1 MSMDQPIKKKK
12 WPARRII
19 TYAAAGTF
27 VLLVLYMLL
36 FQSNRSTL
44 NVESEKLTIAT
55 VQRGPFQEFIP
66 VMGEVLPVQTIFLD
80 VEEGGLVEKI
90 YLEAGSALK
99 KGDKI
104 LKLSNTSLL
113 MDIMYREAEL
123 FQQINNLRNTRL
135 LFEQSRLA
143 LERDLADLD
152 FQVERQKRKYESYQ
166 SLYDEKLVSR
176 HDFEDTRDEYAM
188 TQNKRRLTAES
199 QEKDLDYR
207 QQQIVQL
214 EDAVKRMEENLKVA
228 KGKLDNLTLCAPITG
243 ILTSLQAEPGQ
254 SKSPGERLGQ
264 IDAPEGFKARAGID
278 EFYIDRIQK
287 GKPGQFELSG
297 GTYRMLVS
305 RVYPEVKDGK
315 FSVDLEFP
323 GRQAPGIRRGQTLHI
338 RLELSDVA
346 EALLLPRGGFF
357 QKTGGNW
364 VFVLEPDGKTA
375 VKREIRLGRQNPDVF
390 EVLGGLRAG
399 ERVVTSSY
407 DNFGDNERLV
417 FE

>member
-1 MSMDQPIKKKK
+1 MSMDQIIKKKK
-12 WPARRII
+12 WPAKRII

-27 VLLVLYMLL
+27 ILLVLYLL
-36 FQSNRSTL
+36 VFQTNRSTL
-44 NVESEKLTIAT
+44 NVETDKITVSI

-90 YLEAGSALK
+90 YIEAGSAVK
-99 KGDKI
+99 KGDNI

-123 FQQINNLRNTRL
+123 FQQLNNLRNTRL

-143 LERDLADLD
+143 LERDLTDLD
-152 FQVERQKRKYESYQ
+152 FLVEKQKRKFESYQ
-166 SLYDEKLVSR
+166 SLYDEKLISR

-188 TQNKRRLTAES
+188 TQNKRRLAAES
-199 QEKDLDYR
+199 QAKDLDYR

-214 EDAVKRMEENLKVA
+214 EDAVTRMKENLKIA
-228 KGKLDNLTLCAPITG
+228 KSKLDNLTLRAPITG
-243 ILTSLQAEPGQ
+243 TLTSLIAEPGQ

-264 IDAPEGFKARAGID
+264 IDAPEGFKARASID

-297 GTYRMLVS
+297 GTYRMQVS
-305 RVYPEVKDGK
+305 RVYPEVRDGK

-364 VFVLEPDGKTA
+364 VFVLEASGKTA
-375 VKREIRLGRQNPDVF
+375 VKRDIRLGRQNPDVF
-390 EVLGGLRAG
+390 EVLGGLSTG
-399 ERVVTSSY
+399 ERVITSSY
-407 DNFGDNERLV
+407 DNFGDNERLAL
-417 FE
+417 E

>member
-1 MSMDQPIKKKK
+1 MSMDQIIKKKK
-12 WPARRII
+12 WPPRRIV
-19 TYAAAGTF
+19 TYAAGAF
-27 VLLVLYMLL
+27 FILLLAYLLL
-36 FQSNRSTL
+36 FQSHRSTL
-44 NVESEKLTIAT
+44 NVEIEKVTVAT

-90 YLEAGSALK
+90 YIEAGSAVK
-99 KGDKI
+99 QGDKI

-135 LFEQSRLA
+135 LFEQSRLTLA
-143 LERDLADLD
+143 RDLANLD
-152 FQVERQKRKYESYQ
+152 FQVEKQKRKFESFQ
-166 SLYDEKLVSR
+166 SLFEEKLVSR
-176 HDFEDTRDEYAM
+176 LDFEDIRDEYEM
-188 TQNKRRLTAES
+188 VKGQRLLAAES
-199 QEKDLDYR
+199 QEKELDFR
-207 QQQIVQL
+207 QQQIAQL
-214 EDAVKRMEENLKVA
+214 EDAVKRMGENLKVA
-228 KGKLDNLTLCAPITG
+228 KGKLDNLTLRAPITG
-243 ILTSLQAEPGQ
+243 TLTSLQAEPGQ

-264 IDAPEGFKARAGID
+264 IDAPEGYKARALID
-278 EFYIDRIQK
+278 EFYIDRIQQ

-297 GTYRMLVS
+297 STYRMVVS
-305 RVYPEVKDGK
+305 RVYPEVLNGK
-315 FSVDLEFP
+315 FSVDLAFP
-323 GRQAPGIRRGQTLHI
+323 GPQAPGIRRGQTLHI

-364 VFVLEPDGKTA
+364 VFVLEADGKTA
-375 VKREIRLGRQNPDVF
+375 VRRDIRLGRQNPDVF

-417 FE
+417 LK

>member
-152 FQVERQKRKYESYQ
+152 FQVEKQKRKYESYQ

-390 EVLGGLRAG
+390 EVLGGLRTG

>member
-1 MSMDQPIKKKK
+1 MSMDKIIAKKK
-12 WPARRII
+12 WPRRRII
-19 TYAAAGTF
+19 AYSLSGVF
-27 VLLVLYMLL
+27 ILLVGYMLI
-36 FQSNRSTL
+36 FQSQRSTF
-44 NVESEKLTIAT
+44 NVEKEKLTIST

-66 VMGEVLPVQTIFLD
+66 VMGEVLPMQTIFLD
-80 VEEGGLVEKI
+80 VEEGGLVEKVFI
-90 YLEAGSALK
+90 EAGSAVK

-143 LERDLADLD
+143 LERDLADFD
-152 FQVERQKRKYESYQ
+152 FQVEKQKRKFESYL
-166 SLYDEKLVSR
+166 SLYDEKLISR
-176 HDFEDTRDEYAM
+176 HDFEDTRDEYEM
-188 TQNKRRLTAES
+188 VKNKRRLAAES
-199 QEKDLDYR
+199 QEKELDFR
-207 QQQIVQL
+207 QQQIAQL
-214 EDAVKRMEENLKVA
+214 GDAVRRMENNLNVA
-228 KGKLDNLTLCAPITG
+228 KGKLDNLTLRAPITG
-243 ILTSLQAEPGQ
+243 TLTSLQAEPGQ

-264 IDAPEGFKARAGID
+264 IDAPEGYKARALID

-297 GTYRMLVS
+297 NTYRLVVS
-305 RVYPEVKDGK
+305 RVYPEVLDGK

-323 GRQAPGIRRGQTLHI
+323 DRQAPGIRRGQTLHI

-364 VFVLEPDGKTA
+364 AFVLDAGGGTA
-375 VKREIRLGRQNPDVF
+375 SKRDIRLGRQNPDAF

-399 ERVVTSSY
+399 EQVVTSGY
-407 DNFGDNERLV
+407 DSFGDNERLD
-417 FE
+417 FK

>member
-152 FQVERQKRKYESYQ
+152 FQVEKQKRKYESYQ

>member
-1 MSMDQPIKKKK
+1 MSMDQIIKKKK
-12 WPARRII
+12 WPRRRII
-19 TYAAAGTF
+19 TYAAAGAF
-27 VLLVLYMLL
+27 ILLVLYLL
-36 FQSNRSTL
+36 VFQTNRSTL
-44 NVESEKLTIAT
+44 NVEIEKLTVST
-55 VQRGPFQEFIP
+55 VERGPFQEFIP

-90 YLEAGSALK
+90 FIEAGSAVK
-99 KGDKI
+99 QGDKI

-123 FQQINNLRNTRL
+123 FQQLNNLRNTRL

-152 FQVERQKRKYESYQ
+152 FQVEKQKRKFESYQ
-166 SLYDEKLVSR
+166 SLYAEKLVSR
-176 HDFEDTRDEYAM
+176 HDFEDTRDEHEM
-188 TQNKRRLTAES
+188 VKNKRRLTAES
-199 QEKDLDYR
+199 QEKDLSYR

-228 KGKLDNLTLCAPITG
+228 KGKLDNLTLRAPITG
-243 ILTSLQAEPGQ
+243 TLTSLQAEPGQ

-297 GTYRMLVS
+297 GTYRMQVS

-364 VFVLEPDGKTA
+364 VFVLEADGKTA
-375 VKREIRLGRQNPDVF
+375 VKRDIRLGRQNPDVF
-390 EVLGGLRAG
+390 EVLGGLTAG
-399 ERVVTSSY
+399 ERVITSSY

-417 FE
+417 LE

>member
-1 MSMDQPIKKKK
+1 MSMDQIIKKKK
-12 WPARRII
+12 WPRRRII
-19 TYAAAGTF
+19 TYASAGTF
-27 VLLVLYMLL
+27 VLLILYMLI
-36 FQSNRSTL
+36 FQTNRSTL
-44 NVESEKLTIAT
+44 NVEIEKLTVST

-90 YLEAGSALK
+90 YMEAGSALK

-152 FQVERQKRKYESYQ
+152 FQVEKQKRKYESYQ

-207 QQQIVQL
+207 QQQILQL
-214 EDAVKRMEENLKVA
+214 EDAVKRMEENLKIA
-228 KGKLDNLTLCAPITG
+228 KGKLDNLTLRAPITG

-297 GTYRMLVS
+297 DTYRMVVS

-364 VFVLEPDGKTA
+364 AFVIEAGGKTA

-390 EVLGGLRAG
+390 EVLGGLTAG
-399 ERVVTSSY
+399 ERVITSSY

-417 FE
+417 LE

>member
-1 MSMDQPIKKKK
+1 MGMDQIIKKKK
-12 WPARRII
+12 WPRRRII

-27 VLLVLYMLL
+27 ILLILYLLV
-36 FQSNRSTL
+36 FQTNRSTL
-44 NVESEKLTIAT
+44 NVEIEKLTIAT

-80 VEEGGLVEKI
+80 VDAGGLVEKI
-90 YLEAGSALK
+90 YIEAGSAMK
-99 KGDKI
+99 QGDKI
-104 LKLSNTSLL
+104 LKLSNTTLL

-152 FQVERQKRKYESYQ
+152 FQVEKQKRKFASYQ
-166 SLYDEKLVSR
+166 SLHEEKLISR
-176 HDFEDTRDEYAM
+176 LDFEDMRDEYELVK
-188 TQNKRRLTAES
+188 NKRRLAAES
-199 QEKDLDYR
+199 QEKELNFR

-214 EDAVKRMEENLKVA
+214 EDAVKRMEENLKIA
-228 KGKLDNLTLCAPITG
+228 KGKLDNLTLRAPITG
-243 ILTSLQAEPGQ
+243 TLTSLQAEPGQ

-297 GTYRMLVS
+297 STYRMVVS

-364 VFVLEPDGKTA
+364 VFVLEANGKTA
-375 VKREIRLGRQNPDVF
+375 VKRDIRLGRQNPDVF

-399 ERVVTSSY
+399 DRVITSSY

-417 FE
+417 LK

>member
-1 MSMDQPIKKKK
+1 MSMDKIITKKK
-12 WPARRII
+12 WPARRIV

-27 VLLVLYMLL
+27 ILLIAYLL
-36 FQSNRSTL
+36 IFQTNRSTL
-44 NVESEKLTIAT
+44 NIESDKLTIAT

-66 VMGEVLPVQTIFLD
+66 IMGEVLPVQTIFLD
-80 VEEGGLVEKI
+80 VEEGGLVEK
-90 YLEAGSALK
+90 LFVEAGSAVK

-135 LFEQSRLA
+135 LFEQSRLT

-152 FQVERQKRKYESYQ
+152 FQVERQKRKFASYQ
-166 SLYDEKLVSR
+166 SLYDEKLISR
-176 HDFEDTRDEYAM
+176 HDFEDTRDEFEM
-188 TQNKRRLTAES
+188 VQSKRRLSAES
-199 QEKDLDYR
+199 QQKELDFR

-214 EDAVKRMEENLKVA
+214 GDAVKRMEENLNIA
-228 KGKLDNLTLCAPITG
+228 KGKLDNLTLRAPITG
-243 ILTSLQAEPGQ
+243 TLTSLQAEPGQ

-264 IDAPEGFKARAGID
+264 IDAPEGFKARAEID

-315 FSVDLEFP
+315 FTVDLQFP
-323 GRQAPGIRRGQTLHI
+323 GLQAPGIRRGQTLHI
-338 RLELSDVA
+338 RLELSDMA

-364 VFVLEPDGKTA
+364 VFVLAADGKTA
-375 VKREIRLGRQNPDVF
+375 VKRDIRLGRQNPDVF

-399 ERVVTSSY
+399 ERVITSSY

-417 FE
+417 LE

>member
-1 MSMDQPIKKKK
+1 MSMDQIIKKKK
-12 WPARRII
+12 WPPRRII

-27 VLLVLYMLL
+27 ILVILYLLI
-36 FQSNRSTL
+36 FQSSRSTL
-44 NVESEKLTIAT
+44 NVEIEKVTIAT

-90 YLEAGSALK
+90 YIEAGSAVK

-152 FQVERQKRKYESYQ
+152 FQVEKQKRKFESYQ

-188 TQNKRRLTAES
+188 TQNKRRLAAES
-199 QEKDLDYR
+199 QEKELDYR

-214 EDAVKRMEENLKVA
+214 EDAVKRMEENLRVA
-228 KGKLDNLTLCAPITG
+228 KGKLDNLTLRAPITG
-243 ILTSLQAEPGQ
+243 TLTSLQAEPGQ

-297 GTYRMLVS
+297 DTYRMVVS
-305 RVYPEVKDGK
+305 RVYPEVRDGK

-338 RLELSDVA
+338 RLELSDVS

-364 VFVLEPDGKTA
+364 AFVLEPDGKTA

-399 ERVVTSSY
+399 ERVITSSY
-407 DNFGDNERLV
+407 DNYGDNERLV
-417 FE
+417 F

>member
-1 MSMDQPIKKKK
+1 MSMDQIIKKKK
-12 WPARRII
+12 WPPRRII
-19 TYAAAGTF
+19 TYAAAGIF
-27 VLLVLYMLL
+27 VLLILYLL
-36 FQSNRSTL
+36 IFQSNRSTL

-66 VMGEVLPVQTIFLD
+66 VMGEVLPVQTIFLA
-80 VEEGGLVEKI
+80 VEEGGLVEKLFI
-90 YLEAGSALK
+90 EAGSAVK
-99 KGDKI
+99 QGDKI

-143 LERDLADLD
+143 LERDLTDLD

-207 QQQIVQL
+207 QQQILQL

-228 KGKLDNLTLCAPITG
+228 KGKLDNLTVRAPITG
-243 ILTSLQAEPGQ
+243 TLTSLQAEPGQ

-297 GTYRMLVS
+297 NTYRMVVS
-305 RVYPEVKDGK
+305 RVYPEVLNGK

>member
-1 MSMDQPIKKKK
+1 MSMDKIITKKK
-12 WPARRII
+12 WPPRRII
-19 TYAAAGTF
+19 TYSLIGLF
-27 VLLVLYMLL
+27 VLLIGYLL
-36 FQSNRSTL
+36 VFQSNRSTL
-44 NVESEKLTIAT
+44 NVEKEKLTIST

-80 VEEGGLVEKI
+80 VEEGGLVDTI
-90 YLEAGSALK
+90 YIEAGSAVK

-135 LFEQSRLA
+135 SFEQSRLS
-143 LERDLADLD
+143 LERDLADSD
-152 FQVERQKRKYESYQ
+152 FQVEKQKRKFESYQ
-166 SLYDEKLVSR
+166 SLYEEKLISR
-176 HDFEDTRDEYAM
+176 HDFEDTRDEYEM
-188 TQNKRRLTAES
+188 VKNKRRLAAES
-199 QEKDLDYR
+199 QEKELSYR

-214 EDAVKRMEENLKVA
+214 EDAVKRMEENLKIA
-228 KGKLDNLTLCAPITG
+228 KGKLDNLTLRAPITG
-243 ILTSLQAEPGQ
+243 TLTSLQAEPGQ

-297 GTYRMLVS
+297 DTYRMVVS

-364 VFVLEPDGKTA
+364 AFVLEPDGKTA

-390 EVLGGLRAG
+390 EVLGGLQSG
-399 ERVVTSSY
+399 ERVITSGY
-407 DNFGDNERLV
+407 DNFGDNDRLV

>member
-1 MSMDQPIKKKK
+1 MSMDQIIKKKK
-12 WPARRII
+12 WPPRRII
-19 TYAAAGTF
+19 TYAASGTF
-27 VLLVLYMLL
+27 ILLILYLL
-36 FQSNRSTL
+36 IFQTNRSTL
-44 NVESEKLTIAT
+44 NVESEKLTIST

-90 YLEAGSALK
+90 YIEAGSTVK
-99 KGDKI
+99 QGDKI

-113 MDIMYREAEL
+113 MEIMYREAEL

-143 LERDLADLD
+143 LERDLTDLD
-152 FQVERQKRKYESYQ
+152 FQVEKQKRKFESYQ

-188 TQNKRRLTAES
+188 TQNKRRLAAES

-214 EDAVKRMEENLKVA
+214 EDAIKRMEENLKVA
-228 KGKLDNLTLCAPITG
+228 KGKLDNLTIRAPITG
-243 ILTSLQAEPGQ
+243 TLTSLQAEPGQ
-254 SKSPGERLGQ
+254 SKSPGERVGQ

-287 GKPGQFELSG
+287 GKPGQ
-297 GTYRMLVS
+297 
-305 RVYPEVKDGK
+305 

-364 VFVLEPDGKTA
+364 VFVLEANGKTA

-390 EVLGGLRAG
+390 ELLGGLRAG
-399 ERVVTSSY
+399 ERVITSSY

-417 FE
+417 LE

>member
-1 MSMDQPIKKKK
+1 MSMDQIIKKKK

-19 TYAAAGTF
+19 TYAAVGAF
-27 VLLVLYMLL
+27 ILLVLNILI
-36 FQSNRSTL
+36 FQSSRSTL
-44 NVESEKLTIAT
+44 NVESEKLTIST
-55 VQRGPFQEFIP
+55 IERGPFQEFIP
-66 VMGEVLPVQTIFLD
+66 VMGEVLPLQTIFLD

-90 YLEAGSALK
+90 FIEAGSAVK
-99 KGDKI
+99 QGDKI

-152 FQVERQKRKYESYQ
+152 FQVEKQKRKFTSFQ
-166 SLYDEKLVSR
+166 SLFDEKLISR
-176 HDFEDTRDEYAM
+176 HDFEDTRDEYDM
-188 TQNKRRLTAES
+188 VQNKRRLAAES
-199 QEKDLDYR
+199 QEKELAFR
-207 QQQIVQL
+207 QQQITQL
-214 EDAVKRMEENLKVA
+214 EDAVQRMQENLRVA
-228 KGKLDNLTLCAPITG
+228 KGKLDNLTLRAPISG

-264 IDAPEGFKARAGID
+264 IDAPEGYKARAEID
-278 EFYIDRIQK
+278 EFYIDRIEK

-297 GTYRMLVS
+297 NTYRMVVS
-305 RVYPEVKDGK
+305 RVYPEVLNGK

-338 RLELSDVA
+338 RLELSDVS

-364 VFVLEPDGKTA
+364 VFVLEADGKTA
-375 VKREIRLGRQNPDVF
+375 VKRDVRLGRQNPDVF
-390 EVLGGLRAG
+390 EVLSGLSAG
-399 ERVVTSSY
+399 ERVITSSY

-417 FE
+417 LE

>member
-1 MSMDQPIKKKK
+1 MSMDQIIKKKK
-12 WPARRII
+12 WPPRRII
-19 TYAAAGTF
+19 TYAAAGAF
-27 VLLVLYMLL
+27 ILLILYLL
-36 FQSNRSTL
+36 IFQSNRSTL
-44 NVESEKLTIAT
+44 NVESDKLTIST

-80 VEEGGLVEKI
+80 VEEGGLVDKI
-90 YLEAGSALK
+90 YIEAGSAVK

-143 LERDLADLD
+143 LERDLANLD
-152 FQVERQKRKYESYQ
+152 FQVEKQKRKFESFQ
-166 SLYDEKLVSR
+166 SLYEDKLVSR
-176 HDFEDTRDEYAM
+176 HDFEDTRDEYTM
-188 TQNKRRLTAES
+188 IQNQRRLAAES
-199 QEKDLDYR
+199 QEKELDYR
-207 QQQIVQL
+207 KQQIVQL
-214 EDAVKRMEENLKVA
+214 EDAVKRMEENLQVA
-228 KGKLDNLTLCAPITG
+228 KSKLDNLTLRAPITG
-243 ILTSLQAEPGQ
+243 TLTSLQAEPGQ

-264 IDAPEGFKARAGID
+264 IDAPEGFKARAEID

-287 GKPGQFELSG
+287 DKPGQFELSG
-297 GTYRMLVS
+297 DTYRMRVS

-364 VFVLEPDGKTA
+364 VFVLEPDGKSA

-399 ERVVTSSY
+399 ERVITSGY

-417 FE
+417 LE

>member
-1 MSMDQPIKKKK
+1 MSMDKIIAKKK
-12 WPARRII
+12 WPRRRII
-19 TYAAAGTF
+19 ACSVSAVF
-27 VLLVLYMLL
+27 VLLVGYMLI
-36 FQSNRSTL
+36 FQSHRSTL
-44 NVESEKLTIAT
+44 NVESDKLTIST

-66 VMGEVLPVQTIFLD
+66 VMGEVLPKQTIFLD
-80 VEEGGLVEKI
+80 VEEGGLVETI
-90 YLEAGSALK
+90 YIEAGSTVK
-99 KGDKI
+99 KGDKV

-143 LERDLADLD
+143 LERDLADFD
-152 FQVERQKRKYESYQ
+152 FQVEKQRRKFESYQ
-166 SLYDEKLVSR
+166 TLYDEKLISR
-176 HDFEDTRDEYAM
+176 HDFENTRDEYEM
-188 TQNKRRLTAES
+188 VKNKRRLAAES
-199 QEKDLDYR
+199 QEKELSFR
-207 QQQIVQL
+207 QQQIGQL
-214 EDAVKRMEENLKVA
+214 EDAVRRMEANLGIA
-228 KGKLDNLTLCAPITG
+228 KGKLDNLTLRAPITG
-243 ILTSLQAEPGQ
+243 TLTSLQAEPGQ

-264 IDAPEGFKARAGID
+264 IDAPEGFKARASID

-297 GTYRMLVS
+297 NTYRMVVS
-305 RVYPEVKDGK
+305 RVYPEVLNGK

-323 GRQAPGIRRGQTLHI
+323 DRQAPGIRRGQTLHI

-364 VFVLEPDGKTA
+364 AFVLDAGGGTA
-375 VKREIRLGRQNPDVF
+375 SRREIRLGRQNPDAF

-399 ERVVTSSY
+399 EQVITSSY
-407 DNFGDNERLV
+407 DSFGDNERL
-417 FE
+417 FFK

>member
-1 MSMDQPIKKKK
+1 MSMDQIIKKKK
-12 WPARRII
+12 WPPRRII
-19 TYAAAGTF
+19 TYAASGTF
-27 VLLVLYMLL
+27 ILLILYLL
-36 FQSNRSTL
+36 IFQTNRSTL
-44 NVESEKLTIAT
+44 NVESEKLTIST

-90 YLEAGSALK
+90 YIEAGSTVK
-99 KGDKI
+99 QGDKI

-113 MDIMYREAEL
+113 MEIMYREAEL

-143 LERDLADLD
+143 LERDLTDLD
-152 FQVERQKRKYESYQ
+152 FQVEKQKRKFESYQ

-188 TQNKRRLTAES
+188 TQNKRRLAAES

-214 EDAVKRMEENLKVA
+214 EDAIKRMEENLKVA
-228 KGKLDNLTLCAPITG
+228 KGKLDNLTIRAPITG
-243 ILTSLQAEPGQ
+243 TLTSLQAEPGQ
-254 SKSPGERLGQ
+254 SKSPGERVGQ

-297 GTYRMLVS
+297 STYRMVVS

-364 VFVLEPDGKTA
+364 VFVLEANGKTA

-390 EVLGGLRAG
+390 ELLGGLRAG
-399 ERVVTSSY
+399 ERVITSSY

-417 FE
+417 LE

>member
-1 MSMDQPIKKKK
+1 MSMDKIIAKKK
-12 WPARRII
+12 WPRRRII
-19 TYAAAGTF
+19 AYSLSGVF
-27 VLLVLYMLL
+27 ILLVGYMLI
-36 FQSNRSTL
+36 FQSQRSTF
-44 NVESEKLTIAT
+44 NVEKEKLTIST

-66 VMGEVLPVQTIFLD
+66 VMGEVLPKQTIFLD
-80 VEEGGLVEKI
+80 VEEGGLVETI
-90 YLEAGSALK
+90 YIEAGSTVK
-99 KGDKI
+99 KGDKV

-143 LERDLADLD
+143 LERDLADFD
-152 FQVERQKRKYESYQ
+152 FQVEKQRRKFESYQ
-166 SLYDEKLVSR
+166 TLYDEKLISR
-176 HDFEDTRDEYAM
+176 HDFENTRDEYEM
-188 TQNKRRLTAES
+188 VKNKRRLAAES
-199 QEKDLDYR
+199 QEKELSFR
-207 QQQIVQL
+207 QQQIGQL
-214 EDAVKRMEENLKVA
+214 EDAVRRMEANLGIA
-228 KGKLDNLTLCAPITG
+228 KGKLDNLTLRAPITG
-243 ILTSLQAEPGQ
+243 TLTSLQAEPGQ

-264 IDAPEGFKARAGID
+264 IDAPEGFKARASID

-297 GTYRMLVS
+297 NTYRMVVS
-305 RVYPEVKDGK
+305 RVYPEVLNGK

-323 GRQAPGIRRGQTLHI
+323 DRQAPGIRRGQTLHI

-364 VFVLEPDGKTA
+364 AFVLDAGGGTA
-375 VKREIRLGRQNPDVF
+375 SRREIRLGRQNPDAF

-399 ERVVTSSY
+399 EQVVTSSY
-407 DNFGDNERLV
+407 DNFGDNERLDLK
-417 FE
+417 

>member
-1 MSMDQPIKKKK
+1 MSMDQIIKKKK
-12 WPARRII
+12 WPTRRIV
-19 TYAAAGTF
+19 TYAALGTF
-27 VLLVLYMLL
+27 ILLILYLLV
-36 FQSNRSTL
+36 FQTNRSTL
-44 NVESEKLTIAT
+44 NVESEKITISI

-80 VEEGGLVEKI
+80 VEEGGLVETI
-90 YLEAGSALK
+90 YIEAGSSVK

-135 LFEQSRLA
+135 SFEQNRLS
-143 LERDLADLD
+143 LERNLADLE
-152 FQVERQKRKYESYQ
+152 FQVEKQKRKYESFR
-166 SLYDEKLVSR
+166 LLHEEKLISR
-176 HDFEDTRDEYAM
+176 NDFEDTRDEYDM
-188 TQNKRRLTAES
+188 VKNQQRLAAES
-199 QEKDLDYR
+199 QEKELSFR
-207 QQQIVQL
+207 QQQIGQL
-214 EDAVKRMEENLKVA
+214 EEAVRRMEANLRVA

-243 ILTSLQAEPGQ
+243 TLTSLQAEPGQ

-264 IDAPEGFKARAGID
+264 IDAPEGFKARASID
-278 EFYIDRIQK
+278 EFYIDRIQR

-297 GTYRMLVS
+297 ANYRLVVS
-305 RVYPEVKDGK
+305 RVYPEVLDGK

-323 GRQAPGIRRGQTLHI
+323 DRQAPGIRRGQTLHI

-364 VFVLEPDGKTA
+364 AFVLDAGGGTA
-375 VKREIRLGRQNPDVF
+375 SKREIRLGRQNPDAF
-390 EVLGGLRAG
+390 EVLSGLRAG
-399 ERVVTSSY
+399 EQVVTSSY
-407 DNFGDNERLV
+407 DSFGDNERLV
-417 FE
+417 LK

>member
-1 MSMDQPIKKKK
+1 MSMDKIIAKKK
-12 WPARRII
+12 WPRRRII
-19 TYAAAGTF
+19 AYSLSGVF
-27 VLLVLYMLL
+27 VLLVGYMLI
-36 FQSNRSTL
+36 FQSQRSTF
-44 NVESEKLTIAT
+44 NVEKEKLTIST

-66 VMGEVLPVQTIFLD
+66 VMGEVLPKQTIFLD
-80 VEEGGLVEKI
+80 VEEGGLVETI
-90 YLEAGSALK
+90 YIEAGSTVK
-99 KGDKI
+99 KGDKV

-143 LERDLADLD
+143 LERDLADFD
-152 FQVERQKRKYESYQ
+152 FQVEKQRRKFESYQ
-166 SLYDEKLVSR
+166 SLYDEKLISR
-176 HDFEDTRDEYAM
+176 HDFENTRDEYEM
-188 TQNKRRLTAES
+188 VKNKRRLAAES
-199 QEKDLDYR
+199 QEKELSFR
-207 QQQIVQL
+207 QQQIGQL
-214 EDAVKRMEENLKVA
+214 EDAVRRMEANLGIA
-228 KGKLDNLTLCAPITG
+228 KGKLDNLTLRAPITG
-243 ILTSLQAEPGQ
+243 TLTSLQAEPGQ

-264 IDAPEGFKARAGID
+264 IDAPEGFKARASID

-297 GTYRMLVS
+297 NTYRMVVS
-305 RVYPEVKDGK
+305 RVYPEVLNGK

-323 GRQAPGIRRGQTLHI
+323 DRQAPGIRRGQTLHI

-364 VFVLEPDGKTA
+364 ALVLDAGGGTA
-375 VKREIRLGRQNPDVF
+375 SRREIRLGRQNPDAF

-399 ERVVTSSY
+399 EQVVTSSY
-407 DNFGDNERLV
+407 DSFGDNERLV
-417 FE
+417 LK